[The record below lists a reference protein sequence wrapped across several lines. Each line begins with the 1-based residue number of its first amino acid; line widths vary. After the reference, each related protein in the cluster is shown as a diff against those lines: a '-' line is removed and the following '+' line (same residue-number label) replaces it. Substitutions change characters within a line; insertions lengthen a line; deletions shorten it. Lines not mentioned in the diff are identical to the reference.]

1 MAFEDQ
7 FPEFV
12 YESYAVPIYGHCL
25 ANNVDI
31 IAHGYT
37 TEDNQKRPIPNTI
50 LLPLYLI
57 DAARF
62 FFNRMYASY
71 VGVVPS
77 RNPLW
82 YASLFLMSLRF
93 SSRFKFSTVIPSRF
107 LTI

>member
-37 TEDNQKRPIPNTI
+37 TEDNQKRPKNNYDIYMVTDFDKNTN
-50 LLPLYLI
+50 LI
-57 DAARF
+57 DSAVLYTCAEAQKSALPFIISDNFWAQYNFDRC
-62 FFNRMYASY
+62 
-71 VGVVPS
+71 
-77 RNPLW
+77 
-82 YASLFLMSLRF
+82 
-93 SSRFKFSTVIPSRF
+93 
-107 LTI
+107 